1 MWDLGLVVLKFI
13 GKQTDKQTSKVYIVV
28 FRIVL
33 NMNEQSLEFKWMPEI
48 STSRAVAEDTSLLH
62 TKAPGP
68 VLYTAHRQHTEG
80 IFPDELAVGE
90 DEQGSCY
97 CVEPRIH

>member
-1 MWDLGLVVLKFI
+1 M
-13 GKQTDKQTSKVYIVV
+13 S
-28 FRIVL
+28 
-33 NMNEQSLEFKWMPEI
+33 EQSLEFNEMPGI
-48 STSRAVAEDTSLLH
+48 STTRALAEDTSLLRY
-62 TKAPGP
+62 TAPGP